1 MTVRNVN
8 LAAFSRVPFSL
19 ASARSAV
26 AHAAVAAGVVAP
38 GPGGAA
44 PLLLGPRMRPRDET
58 IFWLSAAAEIE
69 HALMVQY
76 LFAAYSID
84 PASLPAEND
93 VRRLATEIRN
103 TLLQIA
109 REEMGHF
116 ISVQNLLHA
125 VGGALHF
132 SRQFSPFEFAIQPFG
147 YRLEPATLD
156 SLAKYVIAESPNRP
170 VSELVLRPDPAQ
182 DAAIKQKLVDDIAP
196 RAMRSN
202 GGNSL
207 FHVGALFARLHELFK
222 SGLDDTDFR
231 PSRSGLQATWRDWGY
246 EAPPGTAG
254 KIVLVEQLS
263 AASVS
268 DLRRDAVAAIAAIGD
283 QGEAFDAPVADGD
296 ESHFERFLSLYEKLE
311 QAETAL
317 GRPLALPVVTNPA
330 TMPPP
335 APGGHITHARALRWA
350 HLFNLRYR
358 LLLDCLRHS
367 LLSDVASYETSGAQM
382 GDRTPKGMLQLWT
395 FAEMR
400 RLKVIAEKLV
410 ELPAGA
416 APASRAGPP
425 FELPYSMQMPHID
438 ADRWAMH
445 ADVFAMAAEF
455 ISQEMLVDGE
465 TGADFLA
472 AVADADRAAARIAT
486 ALARGEA
493 LPSGTHATDFA
504 KVTRI
509 LDESVR
515 GFTFR
520 SPHGPFWRNSTH
532 AEMIDSGRVV
542 TGDPEGSN
550 LLNRIALGQAEAGGM
565 PKERPRIPP
574 ERVAYVRDWI
584 ARGAPDSDPPGMVGV
599 TGEPVPPREPAGS

>member
-1 MTVRNVN
+1 
-8 LAAFSRVPFSL
+8 
-19 ASARSAV
+19 
-26 AHAAVAAGVVAP
+26 
-38 GPGGAA
+38 
-44 PLLLGPRMRPRDET
+44 
-58 IFWLSAAAEIE
+58 
-69 HALMVQY
+69 
-76 LFAAYSID
+76 
-84 PASLPAEND
+84 
-93 VRRLATEIRN
+93 
-103 TLLQIA
+103 
-109 REEMGHF
+109 
-116 ISVQNLLHA
+116 
-125 VGGALHF
+125 
-132 SRQFSPFEFAIQPFG
+132 
-147 YRLEPATLD
+147 
-156 SLAKYVIAESPNRP
+156 
-170 VSELVLRPDPAQ
+170 
-182 DAAIKQKLVDDIAP
+182 
-196 RAMRSN
+196 
-202 GGNSL
+202 
-207 FHVGALFARLHELFK
+207 
-222 SGLDDTDFR
+222 
-231 PSRSGLQATWRDWGY
+231 
-246 EAPPGTAG
+246 
-254 KIVLVEQLS
+254 
-263 AASVS
+263 
-268 DLRRDAVAAIAAIGD
+268 
-283 QGEAFDAPVADGD
+283 
-296 ESHFERFLSLYEKLE
+296 
-311 QAETAL
+311 
-317 GRPLALPVVTNPA
+317 
-330 TMPPP
+330 
-335 APGGHITHARALRWA
+335 LRWA

-550 LLNRIALGQAEAGGM
+550 LLNRIALGQPEAGGM